1 MFNSIKISLVA
12 IVLSLFI
19 IPSSSLAQ
27 VTDVD
32 TSGGGT
38 SSCIV
43 INNNLSYKN
52 RASNN
57 KGDVLALQDFLSN
70 RGYLNDSSVTGFF
83 GKATENAVIA
93 FQKDN
98 RLVANPAGFVGFG
111 TRAVIQRMSCG
122 GTTTISIS
130 PTTPSGLPYGCSSAS
145 GFSSSTG
152 VSCSIGV
159 TTNTVCHSEQY
170 LENGVCKDI
179 TKRCPDGSVIPAMLR
194 CGTAVATTSP
204 VSLKIVSGSTSTGK
218 IDVELNLTKNHEGK
232 FVVFIVNPIN
242 VATPVSSGD
251 LMTSVYYYNNAFPG
265 PFRVTLD
272 TTKAHQGFATNQ
284 GGVHWFNL
292 PSGKYELSAV
302 VYSNNP
308 FKSGTDMEYV
318 DMNVLQ
324 AIPYEVVRGEEFDFV
339 GTPSVP
345 VTSINPILNFR
356 TPPTLSL
363 KYDSVGK
370 ESLLVGTAVIKVTA
384 GSQPLNAGD
393 IAGCPIV
400 INKGLDG
407 YSYNNAYPVQS
418 ISMRYTVTDDSGKI
432 VPYDQVALIQTHQS
446 KIFTCTVS
454 VPTKELFA
462 GKYVLTTRDWNY
474 GSQSLSAS
482 TFINAKASNPI
493 TVVGETSPYLTSATS
508 DANGNVVV
516 TGQRLNL
523 SGNYLQ
529 IDGIGNS
536 MVSKFGPS
544 ATSFKFDSKAYGL
557 VKGFHTVTITNTQTG
572 NSNSTGFILENT
584 TNSSVSAVVTS
595 GPSVKLAYDSYYKES
610 ALLADAVVVVTAG
623 DSDIRVM
630 KPGTIWPTNGAE
642 PYVYFALDVE
652 STRTNAGSV
661 DSNLVVSSQMASM
674 YSNDSYWL
682 IPAGKS
688 GEFKL
693 TQKFNVK
700 RMFAGSYHAVPHV
713 YAVNSQGTSHILSSK
728 DGNYVTIVGETS
740 PYISSVESDVHGT
753 VIVLGQ
759 RLNLPGNY
767 LQIDGMGN
775 SMVSKFNPTATGF
788 KFDSKNYNLEK
799 GSHVLRITNAQT
811 GDSNDARL
819 DITTSPVNPS
829 PVCTADAYQCADGT
843 WVGRSGSN
851 CQFVCPTSPS
861 TPTPSLIANPSSG
874 ALSSTYQG
882 QTTSPTMWVDFT
894 VKNYTPRGGEIIK
907 FGDGTES
914 ALGYGS
920 STNARHDYHTAGTYT
935 VKLVLPMHEEYVNQ
949 TFTLMAEQLIAS
961 TMVTVL
967 PEVVIKGTYMGY
979 LGGSQTPFITTQNIA
994 KADALA
1000 NCKLNQTSN
1009 PTKSIRCTWNGIEIY
1024 TFTPTSPTPT
1034 VTVAWT
1040 PSTITSGSPATL
1052 TWSSTNASYCNVS
1065 HPGGINPW
1073 NNAPTSHTA
1082 PYTSVTA
1089 NDTTTITCYN
1099 QAGQSASKTVTLT
1112 VNPEPIIPP
1121 VVLKGT
1127 YMGYL
1132 GGSQTP
1138 FITTR
1143 NITKA
1148 DALANCKLNQT
1159 SNPTKSI
1166 RCTWN
1171 GTEIYTATPTPVATS
1186 TSSNFQVFVNG
1197 NISLN
1202 NILSFAVKAD
1212 ALAKCKLV
1220 VSQYSTSDVRCVWN
1234 NQTLLEYSST
1244 SQTAPYGKYQVY
1256 FSGVLS
1262 QTSLPITK
1270 DEAYDNCKLTMSYN
1284 PNTQIRCLWN
1294 GVIITVPNTCPA
1306 PGVMVNGVC
1315 TNDGDANPG
1324 DVGGGSGGNEGGV
1337 LGVYT
1342 SAMCTNLPINLHRGM
1357 EKPSVSLLQSF
1368 LLEKG
1373 LLEGEATGFYGD
1385 KTVEAVKDY
1394 QASKGLPL
1402 TGMVYDFTREA
1413 IRAESCQ

>member
-12 IVLSLFI
+12 IALSLFI

-98 RLVANPAGFVGFG
+98 RLVANPPGFVGVG

-122 GTTTISIS
+122 GTTAISIS
-130 PTTPSGLPYGCSSAS
+130 PTTGLPSGCSSAS

-152 VSCSIGV
+152 MSCLIGV
-159 TTNTVCHSEQY
+159 TTNTVCNSEQY

-179 TKRCPDGSVIPAMLR
+179 TQRCPDGSVIPAMLR

-218 IDVELNLTKNHEGK
+218 IDVELNLTKNHDGK
-232 FVVFIVNPIN
+232 FVVFMVNPIN

-302 VYSNNP
+302 VYSSNP

-324 AIPYEVVRGEEFDFV
+324 AIPYEVVRGEEFDFA

-345 VTSINPILNFR
+345 VTSISPILNFR

-384 GSQPLNAGD
+384 GSQPLTSAD
-393 IAGCPIV
+393 IAVYPIV
-400 INKGLDG
+400 INRGGDG
-407 YSYNNAYPVQS
+407 YSYNNAYPVQTNS
-418 ISMRYTVTDDSGKI
+418 TKYTITDDSGKVI
-432 VPYDQVALIQTHQS
+432 TYGQEILIKTNES
-446 KIFTCTVS
+446 KIFTYTIS
-454 VPTKELFA
+454 IPTKELFA
-462 GKYVLTTRDWNY
+462 DRYVLTTRDWYY
-474 GSQSLSAS
+474 GNQMLSAS
-482 TFINAKASNPI
+482 AFINARASNPVTVIGEKSPYISNVTSDANGIVTVTGQRLDLSGNYLQIDGMGSSMVSKFGPTATSFKFDSKAYGLEKGFHTI
-493 TVVGETSPYLTSATS
+493 TITNTQTGNSTITGFTIENTPTSASSVLATVTEGPTLTLGYDSYQKEASLVSSMKVKVTAGTADLIIKKVGSLNQMSSYAYFAMTAVSSAGHAAGSEIASISVDYGTVDNGDYWTVKAGQTAKFKVSSSFKLKQMFAGVYHAEPAFYNVVNNQGTGNILATPAGNFVTIIGETSPYILKAES
-508 DANGNVVV
+508 DVNGTVTV

-529 IDGIGNS
+529 IDGMGNS

-544 ATSFKFDSKAYGL
+544 ATS
-557 VKGFHTVTITNTQTG
+557 
-572 NSNSTGFILENT
+572 
-584 TNSSVSAVVTS
+584 
-595 GPSVKLAYDSYYKES
+595 
-610 ALLADAVVVVTAG
+610 
-623 DSDIRVM
+623 
-630 KPGTIWPTNGAE
+630 
-642 PYVYFALDVE
+642 
-652 STRTNAGSV
+652 
-661 DSNLVVSSQMASM
+661 
-674 YSNDSYWL
+674 
-682 IPAGKS
+682 
-688 GEFKL
+688 
-693 TQKFNVK
+693 
-700 RMFAGSYHAVPHV
+700 
-713 YAVNSQGTSHILSSK
+713 
-728 DGNYVTIVGETS
+728 
-740 PYISSVESDVHGT
+740 
-753 VIVLGQ
+753 
-759 RLNLPGNY
+759 
-767 LQIDGMGN
+767 
-775 SMVSKFNPTATGF
+775 F

-819 DITTSPVNPS
+819 DITTSPVNPY
-829 PVCTADAYQCADGT
+829 PICTQDMYQCSDGT
-843 WVGRSGSN
+843 WVARSGSN

-894 VKNYTPRGGEIIK
+894 VKNYTLRGGEIIK

-914 ALGYGS
+914 ALGYSS

-961 TMVTVL
+961 TAVTVL

-979 LGGSQTPFITTQNIA
+979 LGGGQTPFITTQNIT

-1000 NCKLNQTSN
+1000 NCMTNHTNN

-1024 TFTPTSPTPT
+1024 TFTPVTPLATT
-1034 VTVAWT
+1034 VTVVSPNGGEVYKIGDIINIKWSSNNSTAKVKVLLLQDLDQNGSFEISTQITSSYISSNAISWNI
-1040 PSTITSGSPATL
+1040 PSTVKPGSRSRITIISDKY
-1052 TWSSTNASYCNVS
+1052 NANYRL
-1065 HPGGINPW
+1065 
-1073 NNAPTSHTA
+1073 
-1082 PYTSVTA
+1082 A
-1089 NDTTTITCYN
+1089 NDE
-1099 QAGQSASKTVTLT
+1099 S
-1112 VNPEPIIPP
+1112 
-1121 VVLKGT
+1121 
-1127 YMGYL
+1127 
-1132 GGSQTP
+1132 
-1138 FITTR
+1138 
-1143 NITKA
+1143 
-1148 DALANCKLNQT
+1148 DAT
-1159 SNPTKSI
+1159 FSI
-1166 RCTWN
+1166 VEQ
-1171 GTEIYTATPTPVATS
+1171 G
-1186 TSSNFQVFVNG
+1186 
-1197 NISLN
+1197 
-1202 NILSFAVKAD
+1202 
-1212 ALAKCKLV
+1212 
-1220 VSQYSTSDVRCVWN
+1220 VS
-1234 NQTLLEYSST
+1234 
-1244 SQTAPYGKYQVY
+1244 
-1256 FSGVLS
+1256 
-1262 QTSLPITK
+1262 
-1270 DEAYDNCKLTMSYN
+1270 
-1284 PNTQIRCLWN
+1284 
-1294 GVIITVPNTCPA
+1294 CPA

-1368 LLEKG
+1368 LVSKG
-1373 LLEGEATGFYGD
+1373 ILGGEVTGFYGD